1 THLHSPGKGEEVM
14 PLVDLSKIPKQ
25 QRIILAV
32 LVGIILIVLVNNR
45 LFKPIVSKRKDLRIK
60 YQNLETELMRKE
72 FELQEV
78 QVKTEKERIAQLEE
92 KYRHTQKKLE
102 YLKGRLPKE
111 KQIPAL
117 LSQIASQARLEYNL
131 IKMLPE
137 ESRLVYKEIPIQIQV
152 KGRYQDLGEYLK
164 RLEEST
170 RLIKIK
176 SLSIKTDPKTL
187 PKLDVTLEIATFV
200 VK

>member
-1 THLHSPGKGEEVM
+1 M

-32 LVGIILIVLVNNR
+32 LVGIILIVVINNL
-45 LFKPIVSKRKDLRIK
+45 LFKPIISKRRELRLK
-60 YQNLETELMRKE
+60 YQSLEAELKRKE
-72 FELQEV
+72 FELQEA
-78 QVKTEKERIAQLEE
+78 QAKTEAERITSLEK

-117 LSQIASQARLEYNL
+117 LSQIASQAGLEYNL

-137 ESRLVYKEIPIQIQV
+137 ENRLVYKEIPIQIQV

-176 SLSIKTDPKTL
+176 SLSIKTDPEA
-187 PKLDVTLEIATFV
+187 PPNLDVTLEIATYI

>member
-1 THLHSPGKGEEVM
+1 M
-14 PLVDLSKIPKQ
+14 PLINLSKVPKQ

-32 LVGIILIVLVNNR
+32 LAGIILIVLVNSL
-45 LFKPIVSKRKDLRIK
+45 LFRPVTSKKRDLRLK
-60 YQNLETELMRKE
+60 YQNLERELKRKG
-72 FELQEV
+72 FELQEA
-78 QVKTEKERIAQLEE
+78 QAKTEAKRIASLEE

-117 LSQIASQARLEYNL
+117 LSQIASQAGLEYNL
-131 IKMLPE
+131 IKILPE
-137 ESRLVYKEIPIQIQV
+137 ENRLVYKELPIQIQV

-176 SLSIKTDPKTL
+176 SLSIKTDPNAP
-187 PKLDVTLEIATFV
+187 PKLDVTLEIATFI

>member
-1 THLHSPGKGEEVM
+1 M

-32 LVGIILIVLVNNR
+32 FAGIILIVVINNL
-45 LFKPIVSKRKDLRIK
+45 LFRPIISKREELRLK
-60 YQNLETELMRKE
+60 YQSLEAELKRKE
-72 FELQEV
+72 FELQEA
-78 QVKTEKERIAQLEE
+78 QAKTEAERITSLEK

-137 ESRLVYKEIPIQIQV
+137 ERRLVYKEIPIQIQV

-176 SLSIKTDPKTL
+176 NLSIKADPKAP

>member
-1 THLHSPGKGEEVM
+1 M
-14 PLVDLSKIPKQ
+14 PLIDLSKIPKQ

-32 LVGIILIVLVNNR
+32 LVGIILIVLLNNR
-45 LFKPIVSKRKDLRIK
+45 LFKPRISERREWRSK
-60 YQNLETELMRKE
+60 YQKLETELKSEE
-72 FELQEV
+72 FKLQEDRA
-78 QVKTEKERIAQLEE
+78 KTETERIASLEE
-92 KYRHTQKKLE
+92 KYRHTQKNLD

-117 LSQIASQARLEYNL
+117 LSQIASQARLEYSL

-137 ESRLVYKEIPIQIQV
+137 ESRLVYKEIPIQIQL

-164 RLEEST
+164 DIEEST

-176 SLSIKTDPKTL
+176 SLSIKTDPKAP
-187 PKLDVTLEIATFV
+187 PKLDVTLEIATYI

>member
-1 THLHSPGKGEEVM
+1 M

-25 QRIILAV
+25 QRIILTV
-32 LVGIILIVLVNNR
+32 LGGIILIVLVNNL
-45 LFKPIVSKRKDLRIK
+45 LFKPVTSKRKELRLK
-60 YQNLETELMRKE
+60 YQKLETELKREE
-72 FELQEV
+72 FKLQEART
-78 QVKTEKERIAQLEE
+78 KTEAERIVSLEE
-92 KYRHTQKKLE
+92 RYRHTQKKLE

-111 KQIPAL
+111 KQIPTL
-117 LSQIASQARLEYNL
+117 LSQIASQTRLEYDL

-137 ESRLVYKEIPIQIQV
+137 ESRLVYKEIPIQIQL

-164 RLEEST
+164 GLEEST

-176 SLSIKTDPKTL
+176 NLSIKTDPKA
-187 PKLDVTLEIATFV
+187 PPNLDVTLEIATYI

>member
-1 THLHSPGKGEEVM
+1 M
-14 PLVDLSKIPKQ
+14 PLIDLSKIPKQ

-32 LVGIILIVLVNNR
+32 LVGIILIVLINSR
-45 LFKPIVSKRKDLRIK
+45 LFKPITAKRKDLK
-60 YQNLETELMRKE
+60 LTYQKLENELKRKE
-72 FELQEV
+72 FELKEAQA
-78 QVKTEKERIAQLEE
+78 KTEAERITRLEE

-102 YLKGRLPKE
+102 YLKGRLPQE

-117 LSQIASQARLEYNL
+117 LSQIASQTGLEYNL

-137 ESRLVYKEIPIQIQV
+137 KSQLVYKEIPIQIQI
-152 KGRYQDLGEYLK
+152 KGRYQDLGKYLK
-164 RLEEST
+164 GLEEST

-176 SLSIKTDPKTL
+176 GLSIKTDLKAPL
-187 PKLDVTLEIATFV
+187 KLDVVLEIATFI

>member
-1 THLHSPGKGEEVM
+1 M
-14 PLVDLSKIPKQ
+14 PLIDFSKIPRQ

-32 LVGIILIVLVNNR
+32 LVGIILIVLVNNL
-45 LFKPIVSKRKDLRIK
+45 LFRPITSKRRDLKLK
-60 YQNLETELMRKE
+60 YQKLETELKRKE
-72 FELQEV
+72 FELKEARA
-78 QVKTEKERIAQLEE
+78 KTEAERIASLEE
-92 KYRHTQKKLE
+92 KYRHTQKRLK

-117 LSQIASQARLEYNL
+117 LSQIASQAKLEYNL
-131 IKMLPE
+131 IRMLPE
-137 ESRLVYKEIPIQIQV
+137 ESRLVYKEIPIQIQL

-176 SLSIKTDPKTL
+176 SLSIKTDPKA
-187 PKLDVTLEIATFV
+187 PPRLDVTLKIATYI

>member
-1 THLHSPGKGEEVM
+1 M
-14 PLVDLSKIPKQ
+14 PLFDLSKIPKQ

-45 LFKPIVSKRKDLRIK
+45 LFKPITSERKELRLK
-60 YQNLETELMRKE
+60 YQNLETELERKRI
-72 FELQEV
+72 ELKEAQA
-78 QVKTEKERIAQLEE
+78 KTEAERIVSLEE
-92 KYRHTQKKLE
+92 RYRHTQKKLE

-111 KQIPAL
+111 KQIPTL
-117 LSQIASQARLEYNL
+117 LSQIASQTRLEYNL
-131 IKMLPE
+131 IKILPE
-137 ESRLVYKEIPIQIQV
+137 ESRLVYKEIPIQIQL

-164 RLEEST
+164 GLEEST

-176 SLSIKTDPKTL
+176 SLSIKTDPKDP
-187 PKLDVTLEIATFV
+187 PKLDVVLEIATYI

>member
-1 THLHSPGKGEEVM
+1 M
-14 PLVDLSKIPKQ
+14 PLVDFSKVPKQ

-32 LVGIILIVLVNNR
+32 LVGVILIVVINNR
-45 LFKPIVSKRKDLRIK
+45 LFKPIVSKKRDLKLK
-60 YQNLETELMRKE
+60 YQKLETELKRKE
-72 FELQEV
+72 FELQEA
-78 QVKTEKERIAQLEE
+78 QAKTKAERITSLEK
-92 KYRHTQKKLE
+92 KYRHTQKKLK

-117 LSQIASQARLEYNL
+117 LSQIASQAGLEYNL

-176 SLSIKTDPKTL
+176 SLSINTDPQAP

>member
-1 THLHSPGKGEEVM
+1 M

-32 LVGIILIVLVNNR
+32 LVGIILIILINNR
-45 LFKPIVSKRKDLRIK
+45 LFKPIISKRKELRL
-60 YQNLETELMRKE
+60 NLQSLDIELKRKE
-72 FELQEV
+72 FELETAQA
-78 QVKTEKERIAQLEE
+78 KTEVEGIASLEE
-92 KYRHTQKKLE
+92 KYRHTQKKLD

-117 LSQIASQARLEYNL
+117 LSQIASQAKLEYNL
-131 IKMLPE
+131 IKILPE
-137 ESRLVYKEIPIQIQV
+137 ESRLVYKEIPIQIQL

-164 RLEEST
+164 GLEEST

-176 SLSIKTDPKTL
+176 SLSIKTDPNAP
-187 PKLDVTLEIATFV
+187 PKLDVTLEIATYI